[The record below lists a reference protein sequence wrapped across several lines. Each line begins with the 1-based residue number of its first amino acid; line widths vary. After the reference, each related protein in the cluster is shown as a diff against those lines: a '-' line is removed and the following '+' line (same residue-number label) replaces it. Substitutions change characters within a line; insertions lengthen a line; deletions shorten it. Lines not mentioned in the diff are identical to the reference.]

1 MIIDVIASPLKT
13 KRFRA
18 IINDKGLKK
27 SMDFGSKFA
36 KTYIDNATDLERDNY
51 LKRHGMNPLE
61 KDLINNYFIITPSL
75 LSAHLLW
82 GKHRSIMK
90 NVAELNK
97 RL

>member
-1 MIIDVIASPLKT
+1 MITDIIVSPLKT

-27 SMDFGSKFA
+27 YMDFGSKNANTF
-36 KTYIDNATDLERDNY
+36 IDSATETDRENY
-51 LKRHGMNPLE
+51 LKRHGTNPLE
-61 KDLINNYFIITPSL
+61 KDLINNYSMITPSL

-82 GKHRSIMK
+82 GKHRNIIK

-97 RL
+97 RI